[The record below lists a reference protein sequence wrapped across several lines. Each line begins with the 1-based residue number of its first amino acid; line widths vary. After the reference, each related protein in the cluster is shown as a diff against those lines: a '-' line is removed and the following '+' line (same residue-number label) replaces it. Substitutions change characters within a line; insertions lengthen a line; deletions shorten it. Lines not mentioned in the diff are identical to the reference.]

1 MKQYEQSL
9 ADIHSHGRFSGTA
22 GLHRITA
29 LMAALG
35 DPHKRLKFVHIAGTN
50 GKGSTAALTAAALEQ
65 AGYKTGLFTSPYVLD
80 FCERIQINRTWVSQE
95 TLCELCERVMTAEK
109 TLVLPEGEHIGEFEF
124 TTAMAMVY
132 FAEQNC
138 DIVVLEVGLGGRY
151 DATNVID
158 APEVAVMTHVAL
170 DHMAVLGNTPKEIAA
185 DKSYIV
191 KPGSVLVSAPAQTED
206 VLTVL
211 RQRCEQVGAQFVKTE
226 DPIVISSTLR
236 GGKCRYKGIELYTKM
251 VGTHQLDNLCTAC
264 EVISQLNKRGWNIPD
279 SARDAGFSQA
289 SMPARQEVVSEE
301 PLILI
306 DGAHNPDGIHALC
319 ATLDELLP
327 PGGISFLFGMVDDKQ
342 YQQCVQMLARRAD
355 NVYTITP
362 DTPRAIPSSVLA
374 SCIREF
380 SPYTNAFDCGDLRS
394 ALRRARASAGED
406 DVIVICGSLYVAAE
420 AEKLLRGDK
429 NRL

>member
-1 MKQYEQSL
+1 
-9 ADIHSHGRFSGTA
+9 
-22 GLHRITA
+22 
-29 LMAALG
+29 
-35 DPHKRLKFVHIAGTN
+35 
-50 GKGSTAALTAAALEQ
+50 
-65 AGYKTGLFTSPYVLD
+65 
-80 FCERIQINRTWVSQE
+80 
-95 TLCELCERVMTAEK
+95 
-109 TLVLPEGEHIGEFEF
+109 
-124 TTAMAMVY
+124 
-132 FAEQNC
+132 
-138 DIVVLEVGLGGRY
+138 
-151 DATNVID
+151 
-158 APEVAVMTHVAL
+158 
-170 DHMAVLGNTPKEIAA
+170 
-185 DKSYIV
+185 
-191 KPGSVLVSAPAQTED
+191 
-206 VLTVL
+206 
-211 RQRCEQVGAQFVKTE
+211 
-226 DPIVISSTLR
+226 
-236 GGKCRYKGIELYTKM
+236 
-251 VGTHQLDNLCTAC
+251 
-264 EVISQLNKRGWNIPD
+264 
-279 SARDAGFSQA
+279 
-289 SMPARQEVVSEE
+289 
-301 PLILI
+301 